1 MKAWQLRSF
10 RPRWPRP
17 PTSPR
22 SQKPFFFRSSSST
35 SQQRASERSGTLP
48 FVGTAIATA
57 VVTLLASKAWDGTA
71 APTEAEAEAAKTQ
84 SGGRYADLPTMLKAV
99 NELRSILGDEFVSV
113 DAEDIENHGYS
124 DWSTSNTTERP
135 MAVVSP
141 ATTEQVSQIARVC
154 TKYRV
159 PMVPFGAGSSVE
171 GNFSAPHSGICIDL
185 SRMNQVVAVYE
196 QDMNVTVQAGV
207 RWVDLNDQLKSTGLF
222 LPMDPGPTAY
232 VGGMIAT
239 NCSGTNAMRYGT
251 MKDWVV
257 NLTVVLPNG
266 SVIKTKRR
274 PRKSSAG
281 YNLNA
286 LFTGSE
292 GTLGIITEAT
302 LKLAVIPQET
312 SVGIA
317 IFPTVGD
324 ATAAASKL
332 IRAAVPLA
340 ALEFMDDVQMRII
353 NQNGGAGGRY
363 WVEAPTLFLKFSG
376 TTAGINESIDR
387 TREILKNNKG
397 DELVFASS
405 PEEGDNLWSARKQA
419 LWTTL
424 AARPPGTEIW
434 STDVAVPI
442 SRLAEI
448 VEMSKEESS
457 SLGLFSTVLGH
468 VGDGNFHQ
476 AVMYNPKSPE
486 QYQAVKACVSRMMRR
501 ALEMEG
507 TVSGEHG
514 IGIGKKDYLEEE
526 LGEPT
531 VDLMRTLKRS
541 VDPYWLMNPGKVF
554 NEK

>member
-35 SQQRASERSGTLP
+35 SQQRASERSRTLP
-48 FVGTAIATA
+48 LVGTAIATA
-57 VVTLLASKAWDGTA
+57 VVTLLASKAWDGPA

-135 MAVVSP
+135 VAVVSP

-154 TKYRV
+154 TRYRV

-207 RWVDLNDQLKSTGLF
+207 RWVDLNDQLQSTGLF
-222 LPMDPGPTAY
+222 LPMDPSPTAY

-302 LKLAVIPQET
+302 LKLAVTPQET

-317 IFPTVGD
+317 TFPTVGD

-397 DELVFASS
+397 DELMFASS

-486 QYQAVKACVSRMMRR
+486 QYRAVKACVSRMMQR

-554 NEK
+554 KEK

>member
-1 MKAWQLRSF
+1 MKAWQLRSL

-17 PTSPR
+17 PTFPR
-22 SQKPFFFRSSSST
+22 SQKPFFSRSTSST

-48 FVGTAIATA
+48 LVGTAVATA

-71 APTEAEAEAAKTQ
+71 APTEAEAAKTQ
-84 SGGRYADLPTMLKAV
+84 PGGRYADRPTMLKAV
-99 NELRSILGDEFVSV
+99 NELKSIVGDEFVSV

-124 DWSTSNTTERP
+124 HWSTSNTTERP
-135 MAVVSP
+135 VAVVSP

-154 TKYRV
+154 SKYRV

-257 NLTVVLPNG
+257 NLTVVLPDG

-317 IFPTVGD
+317 TFPTVGD
-324 ATAAASKL
+324 ATAAAAKL

-353 NQNGGAGGRY
+353 NQNGGAGGRS
-363 WVEAPTLFLKFSG
+363 WAEAPTLFLKFTG
-376 TTAGINESIDR
+376 TTSGINESIDR

-397 DELVFASS
+397 DELVFAST

-424 AARPPGTEIW
+424 AARPQGTEIW

-476 AVMYNPKSPE
+476 AVMYNPKSSE
-486 QYQAVKACVSRMMRR
+486 QYRAVKACVSRMMRR

-507 TVSGEHG
+507 TISGEHG

-554 NEK
+554 NEKP

>member
-1 MKAWQLRSF
+1 
-10 RPRWPRP
+10 
-17 PTSPR
+17 
-22 SQKPFFFRSSSST
+22 
-35 SQQRASERSGTLP
+35 
-48 FVGTAIATA
+48 
-57 VVTLLASKAWDGTA
+57 
-71 APTEAEAEAAKTQ
+71 
-84 SGGRYADLPTMLKAV
+84 MLKAV
-99 NELRSILGDEFVSV
+99 DEVKRVVGEEFVSL

-135 MAVVSP
+135 VAVVSP
-141 ATTEQVSQIARVC
+141 ATTDEVSQIARIC
-154 TKYRV
+154 TQYRV

-185 SRMNQVVAVYE
+185 SRMDQVVAVYE
-196 QDMNVTVQAGV
+196 HDMNVTVQAGV
-207 RWVDLNDQLKSTGLF
+207 RWVDLNEQLKPTGLF
-222 LPMDPGPTAY
+222 LPMDPSPTAY

-257 NLTVVLPNG
+257 NLTVVLPDG
-266 SVIKTKRR
+266 TVIKTKRR

-317 IFPTVGD
+317 TFPTVGD

-363 WVEAPTLFLKFSG
+363 WEEAPTLFLKFTG
-376 TTAGINESIDR
+376 TTSGIKESIDR
-387 TREILKNNKG
+387 TRQVLASNKG
-397 DELVFASS
+397 EEMVFASTA
-405 PEEGDNLWSARKQA
+405 EEVDNLWSARKQA
-419 LWTTL
+419 LWAIL
-424 AARPPGTEIW
+424 AARPQGTEIW

-476 AVMYNPKSPE
+476 AVMYNPKSSE
-486 QYQAVKACVSRMMRR
+486 QYKAVKACVSRMMRR

-514 IGIGKKDYLEEE
+514 IGIGKKDYLAEE

>member
-10 RPRWPRP
+10 RPARPRP

-48 FVGTAIATA
+48 LVGTAIATA

-135 MAVVSP
+135 VAVVSP

-154 TKYRV
+154 TRYRV

-207 RWVDLNDQLKSTGLF
+207 RWVDLNDQLQSTGLF

-232 VGGMIAT
+232 IGGMIAT

-317 IFPTVGD
+317 TFPTVGD

-405 PEEGDNLWSARKQA
+405 TEEGDNLWSARKQA

-486 QYQAVKACVSRMMRR
+486 QYRAVKACVSRMMQR

-554 NEK
+554 KEK

>member
-1 MKAWQLRSF
+1 MMKAWQLRSL

-17 PTSPR
+17 PTFPR
-22 SQKPFFFRSSSST
+22 SQKPFFSRSSSSS
-35 SQQRASERSGTLP
+35 SQQRALERSGTLSL
-48 FVGTAIATA
+48 VGTAVATA

-71 APTEAEAEAAKTQ
+71 APTEAEAAKTQ
-84 SGGRYADLPTMLKAV
+84 SGGRYADRPTMLKAV
-99 NELRSILGDEFVSV
+99 NELKSILGDEFVSM

-135 MAVVSP
+135 VAVVSP

-154 TKYRV
+154 SKYRV

-196 QDMNVTVQAGV
+196 PDMNVTVQAGV
-207 RWVDLNDQLKSTGLF
+207 RWVDLNNQLKSTGLF
-222 LPMDPGPTAY
+222 LPMDPSPTAY

-257 NLTVVLPNG
+257 NLTVVLPDG

-302 LKLAVIPQET
+302 LRLAVIPQET

-317 IFPTVGD
+317 TFPTVGD
-324 ATAAASKL
+324 ATAAASTL

-353 NQNGGAGGRY
+353 NQNGGAGGRH
-363 WVEAPTLFLKFSG
+363 WVEAPTLFLKFTG
-376 TTAGINESIDR
+376 TTSGINESIDR

-397 DELVFASS
+397 DELVFAST

-424 AARPPGTEIW
+424 AARPQGTEIW

-486 QYQAVKACVSRMMRR
+486 QYRAVKACVSRMMRR

-507 TVSGEHG
+507 TISGEHG

-541 VDPYWLMNPGKVF
+541 VDPHWLMNPGKVF
-554 NEK
+554 NDKQ